1 MADTTTRV
9 KITDD
14 EFGGFRIKIPAARNW
29 FLILFFSVWLC
40 AWVVGEVMV
49 LAEAVAAI
57 FFGGRPMNGLPPL
70 AVLCVWFPLWT
81 VGGLMV
87 MLALAWTLAGR
98 EVITLTDE
106 ALLLRRE
113 IGMLQRSR
121 SFDLTGL
128 TNLRYAPL
136 VYNPL
141 SFSFSFSES
150 WGSQLQMLGL
160 AGGAVA
166 FDHGG
171 KTCRFGNS
179 LTEAEAS
186 RLIATIRQRHKF
198 PDDRSVEPFPVS
210 NGPP

>member
-14 EFGGFRIKIPAARNW
+14 EFGGFRVTIPAARNW
-29 FLILFFSVWLC
+29 FLILFLSLWLC
-40 AWVVGEVMV
+40 GWLAGEVMIP
-49 LAEAVAAI
+49 AEAVAAA
-57 FFGGRPMNGLPPL
+57 FSGGGKLTGPPPL
-70 AVLCVWFPLWT
+70 VVLCVWFPFWT
-81 VGGLMV
+81 VGGFMM

-136 VYNPL
+136 VYNA
-141 SFSFSFSES
+141 FSFSFAES
-150 WGSQLQMLGL
+150 WGSQLQMIGL

-198 PDDRSVEPFPVS
+198 PDDRSVEPFPIS
-210 NGPP
+210 HHLP